1 MTSAA
6 LPPTVELAHTHRLS
20 LEAVAAVAAGAPVAL
35 AAPTRALL
43 AERRAQIEAYVATT
57 AQPAY
62 GFNRGFG
69 SNVRDKVD
77 PERLKR
83 LQVNLIRSHAVG
95 VGTPAPVE
103 VVRATM
109 LLRAQSLVRGHSGVR
124 PAVVEQLLAF
134 LNAGIT
140 PLVPQLGSVAASGDL
155 TPLSHIALALIGEGE
170 VIVAGQRLGAAE
182 ALQAAGIA
190 PLELEMKEGLALNN
204 GVQFTAAFGALATL
218 RLETLLR
225 TAAVCTAV
233 TAQVMLGA
241 DTPFRADLHALR
253 PHPGSVRLA
262 RWIHALM
269 AGSPLREAHRP
280 YAIDGEIQDPYNLR
294 CAAQILG
301 PCWQLAERA
310 RDTLETEFQSVTDNP
325 ILLQAG
331 EHRDDGTPWGTW
343 SGKMVEIVSGGHFHG
358 MPLAVDLYGLLQ
370 ALGILTSLT
379 NARCQ
384 RYVDADRN
392 KGLGPQLKWPGA
404 DRDLSD
410 DPELLAERATRS
422 GMMLAEY
429 ATAGLANWIWG
440 QALPSH
446 LMSLP
451 TDSGQED
458 HVSMGVNV
466 AIRAYEAMPRAAEAL
481 AIELAYAAQAAALR
495 REMRHL
501 PSRAAPDTPG
511 AGKTPV
517 TWYPIPEEARRLSP
531 AGEAAV
537 AAVQRHVPPV
547 IEDRVL
553 SDQFRALGEAVL
565 VGEIAEAVGPFV
577 DLD

>member
-1 MTSAA
+1 MPSETS
-6 LPPTVELAHTHRLS
+6 LPPIEIGHTHRLS
-20 LEAVAAVAAGAPVAL
+20 LEDVAAVAAGADVSL
-35 AAPTRALL
+35 APASRSLL
-43 AERRAQIEAYVATT
+43 AERRAQIEAYVNAT

-83 LQVNLIRSHAVG
+83 LQVNLIRSHSVG

-109 LLRAQSLVRGHSGVR
+109 LLRARSLVGGHSGVR
-124 PAVVEQLLAF
+124 PAVVEQLVAF

-140 PLVPQLGSVAASGDL
+140 PLVPQLGSVSASGDL
-155 TPLSHIALALIGEGE
+155 TPLSHVALGLIGEGE
-170 VIVAGQRLGAAE
+170 VIVAGERLPAAD

-204 GVQFTAAFGALATL
+204 GVQFTAAYGALATL

-225 TAAVCTAV
+225 TAAVSTAV
-233 TAQVMLGA
+233 SAQVMLGA
-241 DTPFRADLHALR
+241 DTPFRAELHALR
-253 PHPGSVRLA
+253 PHPGSVRFA
-262 RWIHALM
+262 RWVHGLM

-310 RDTLETEFQSVTDNP
+310 RDTLETEFASVTDNP

-331 EHRDDGTPWGTW
+331 ARRDDGSSWGEW
-343 SGKMVEIVSGGHFHG
+343 AGQMVEIVSGGHFHG
-358 MPLAVDLYGLLQ
+358 MPLAVDLYGLIQ

-429 ATAGLANWIWG
+429 ATASLANWMWG

-458 HVSMGVNV
+458 HVSMGLNV

-481 AIELAYAAQAAALR
+481 GIELAYAAQAAALR

-501 PSRAAPDTPG
+501 PSRAGPDTPG

-537 AAVQRHVPPV
+537 AAVQAHFPPV

-553 SDQFRALGEAVL
+553 SDQLRALGDAVL
-565 VGEIAEAVGPFV
+565 AGEIAGAVDDHIDWG
-577 DLD
+577 

>member
-1 MTSAA
+1 MAQA
-6 LPPTVELAHTHRLS
+6 VEIGHERRLT
-20 LEAVAAVAAGAPVAL
+20 LEDVAAVCAGAPVSL
-35 AAPTRALL
+35 APDSRLLL
-43 AERRAQIEAYVATT
+43 AERRRQIEAYVTET
-57 AQPAY
+57 AEPAY

-77 PERLKR
+77 PARLKG
-83 LQVNLIRSHAVG
+83 LQVNLIRSHSVG
-95 VGTPAPVE
+95 LGAAAPVE

-124 PAVVEQLLAF
+124 PAVVEQLIAF
-134 LNAGIT
+134 LNAGIA
-140 PLVPQLGSVAASGDL
+140 PVVPQLGSVSASGDL
-155 TPLSHIALALIGEGE
+155 TPLSHVALGLIGEGE
-170 VIVAGQRLGAAE
+170 VLVEGRRLATPQ
-182 ALQAAGIA
+182 ALDRFGLE

-218 RLETLLR
+218 QLERLLR
-225 TAAVCTAV
+225 TAAVTTALS
-233 TAQVMLGA
+233 AQVMLGA

-253 PHPGSVRLA
+253 PHPGSVKLA
-262 RWIHALM
+262 GWIHALM

-280 YAIDGEIQDPYNLR
+280 YEIDGEIQDPYNLR

-301 PCWQLAERA
+301 PCWDLAERA
-310 RDTLETEFQSVTDNP
+310 RGTLEIEINAVTDNP
-325 ILLQAG
+325 ILLQAAN
-331 EHRDDGTPWGTW
+331 HKDDGSPWGERA
-343 SGKMVEIVSGGHFHG
+343 GQMVEIVSGGHFHG
-358 MPLAVDLYGLLQ
+358 MPVAVDIYGLLQ
-370 ALGILTSLT
+370 ALSILASLT

-404 DRDLSD
+404 DRDLGEH
-410 DPELLAERATRS
+410 PGLLAERATQS
-422 GMMLAEY
+422 GMMLPEY
-429 ATAGLANWIWG
+429 ATAALANWIWG

-481 AIELAYAAQAAALR
+481 AVELAYAGQAAAIR

-501 PSRAAPDTPG
+501 PSRAGRDDPT

-517 TWYPIPEEARRLSP
+517 DWHPIASEARRLSP
-531 AGEAAV
+531 ASEAAV
-537 AAVQRHVPPV
+537 AAIRRHLPPV

-553 SDQFRALGEAVL
+553 SGELQALARALL
-565 VGEIAEAVGPFV
+565 DGEILAAVGPFV
-577 DLD
+577 DLE

>member
-1 MTSAA
+1 MTQTIEIGHDRH
-6 LPPTVELAHTHRLS
+6 LH
-20 LEAVAAVAAGAPVAL
+20 LEDVAAVAAGAPVEL
-35 AAPTRALL
+35 APATRALL
-43 AERRAQIEAYVATT
+43 AERRRQIEAYLAATS
-57 AQPAY
+57 QPAY

-69 SNVRDKVD
+69 SNVRDKVEPD
-77 PERLKR
+77 RLKR
-83 LQVNLIRSHAVG
+83 LQVNLIRSHSGG
-95 VGTPAPVE
+95 VGEPAPVE
-103 VVRATM
+103 AVRATM
-109 LLRAQSLVRGHSGVR
+109 LLRAQSLARGHSAVR
-124 PAVVEQLLAF
+124 PQVVEQLVAF
-134 LNAGIT
+134 LNAGLT
-140 PLVPQLGSVAASGDL
+140 PLVPQLGSVSASGDL
-155 TPLSHIALALIGEGE
+155 TPLSHVALALIGEGE
-170 VIVAGQRLGAAE
+170 VVVEGAVVPTAE
-182 ALQAAGIA
+182 ALERFGLA

-204 GVQFTAAFGALATL
+204 GVQFTAAYGALATL

-225 TAAVCTAV
+225 TAAVATAV

-280 YAIDGEIQDPYNLR
+280 YEIDGEIQDPYNLR

-310 RDTLETEFQSVTDNP
+310 RQTLETEFASVTDNP
-325 ILLQAG
+325 ILLQTG
-331 EHRDDGTPWGTW
+331 EHKADGGPWGEWAGT
-343 SGKMVEIVSGGHFHG
+343 MVEIVSGGHFHG
-358 MPLAVDLYGLLQ
+358 MPLAVDLYGLIQ
-370 ALGILTSLT
+370 ALGILGSLT

-404 DRDLSD
+404 DRDLTD

-422 GMMLAEY
+422 AMMLPEY

-440 QALPSH
+440 QAMPSH

-458 HVSMGVNV
+458 HVSMGINV

-481 AIELAYAAQAAALR
+481 GIELAYAAQGAALR

-501 PSRAAPDTPG
+501 PSRAGPDVPG
-511 AGKTPV
+511 AGKRPV
-517 TWYPIPEEARRLSP
+517 EWYPIPEEARRLSP
-531 AGEAAV
+531 AAEAAV
-537 AAVQRHVPPV
+537 AAVGRHFAPV
-547 IEDRVL
+547 IEDRAM
-553 SDQFRALGEAVL
+553 SAEFRALGRAVL
-565 VGEIAEAVGPFV
+565 AGEIVQAVEPHV
-577 DLD
+577 ELD

>member
-1 MTSAA
+1 MAR
-6 LPPTVELAHTHRLS
+6 TVEIGHERRLT
-20 LEAVAAVAAGAPVAL
+20 LEEVSAVAEGAAVAVIPAS
-35 AAPTRALL
+35 RDLL
-43 AERRAQIEAYVATT
+43 AERRRQIEAYVTST
-57 AQPAY
+57 AEPAY

-77 PERLKR
+77 PARLKG
-83 LQVNLIRSHAVG
+83 LQVNLIRSHSVG
-95 VGTPAPVE
+95 LGDPAPVE

-109 LLRAQSLVRGHSGVR
+109 LLRAQSLMRGHSGVR
-124 PAVVEQLLAF
+124 PQVVDQLAAF

-140 PLVPQLGSVAASGDL
+140 PIVPQFGSVSASGDL
-155 TPLSHIALALIGEGE
+155 TPLSHVALALIGEGE
-170 VIVAGQRLGAAE
+170 VLVEGARLPTSE
-182 ALQAAGIA
+182 ALSPFGLE

-218 RLETLLR
+218 RLERLLR
-225 TAAVCTAV
+225 TAAVATAV
-233 TAQVMLGA
+233 SAQVMLGA
-241 DTPFRADLHALR
+241 DTPFRPDLHALR

-262 RWIHALM
+262 GWIHALM

-280 YAIDGEIQDPYNLR
+280 YEIDGEIQDPYNLR

-301 PCWQLAERA
+301 PCWDLAERA
-310 RDTLETEFQSVTDNP
+310 RKTLEIEINAVTDNP
-325 ILLQAG
+325 ILLQAN
-331 EHRDDGTPWGTW
+331 EQRDNGGSWGAW
-343 SGKMVEIVSGGHFHG
+343 AGQMVEIVSGGHFHG
-358 MPLAVDLYGLLQ
+358 MPVSVDIYGLLQ
-370 ALGILTSLT
+370 ALGILASLT

-404 DRDLSD
+404 DRDLAEQ
-410 DPELLAERATRS
+410 PALLAERATQS
-422 GMMLAEY
+422 GMMLPEY
-429 ATAGLANWIWG
+429 ATAALANWIWG

-466 AIRAYEAMPRAAEAL
+466 AIRAYEAMPRMAEAL
-481 AIELAYAAQAAALR
+481 AVELAYASQAAALR
-495 REMRHL
+495 QEMRHL
-501 PSRAAPDTPG
+501 PSRAGRDDPA

-517 TWYPIPEEARRLSP
+517 DWHPVPPDARRLSP

-537 AAVQRHVPPV
+537 AAVRRHLPPV
-547 IEDRVL
+547 VEDRVL
-553 SDQFRALGEAVL
+553 SGELQALGRALLDGEAL
-565 VGEIAEAVGPFV
+565 EAVGPYV
-577 DLD
+577 DLE

>member
-1 MTSAA
+1 MAQKVEIGHERA
-6 LPPTVELAHTHRLS
+6 LTLDEVS
-20 LEAVAAVAAGAPVAL
+20 AVAAGAAVTL
-35 AAPTRALL
+35 APATRALL
-43 AERRAQIEAYVATT
+43 AERRAQIEAYVAAT

-69 SNVRDKVD
+69 SNVRDKVE
-77 PERLKR
+77 PARLQR
-83 LQVNLIRSHAVG
+83 LQVNLIRSHSVG
-95 VGTPAPVE
+95 VGAPAPVE

-124 PAVVEQLLAF
+124 PVVVEQLVAF
-134 LNAGIT
+134 LNAGVT
-140 PLVPQLGSVAASGDL
+140 PLVPQLGSVSASGDL
-155 TPLSHIALALIGEGE
+155 TPLSHVALALIGEGE
-170 VIVAGQRLGAAE
+170 VIVDGRRQPTAP
-182 ALQAAGIA
+182 ALAAAGLT
-190 PLELEMKEGLALNN
+190 PLTLEMKEGLALNN
-204 GVQFTAAFGALATL
+204 GVQFTAAYGALATL

-225 TAAVCTAV
+225 SAAVATAL

-262 RWIHALM
+262 AWIAALM
-269 AGSPLREAHRP
+269 AEAPLREAHRP

-310 RDTLETEFQSVTDNP
+310 RATLETEINSVTDNP
-325 ILLQAG
+325 ILLPAQDGAWAG
-331 EHRDDGTPWGTW
+331 QVVD
-343 SGKMVEIVSGGHFHG
+343 IVSGGHFHG

-370 ALGILTSLT
+370 ALGILGSLT

-404 DRDLSD
+404 DRDSVG

-422 GMMLAEY
+422 GMMLPEY
-429 ATAGLANWIWG
+429 ATAALANWIWG
-440 QALPSH
+440 QAMPSH

-466 AIRAYEAMPRAAEAL
+466 AIRAYEALPRAAEAL
-481 AIELAYAAQAAALR
+481 AIELAYGAQAADLR

-501 PSRAAPDTPG
+501 PSRAGREEAG
-511 AGKTPV
+511 AGKAPV
-517 TWYPIPEEARRLSP
+517 DWYPIPEAARRLSP
-531 AGEAAV
+531 AGEATV
-537 AAVQRHVPPV
+537 AAVRGYLPTVV
-547 IEDRVL
+547 EDRAL
-553 SDQFRALGEAVL
+553 SGELQALADAVL
-565 VGEIAEAVGPFV
+565 AGEIVAAVRGEV
-577 DLD
+577 ALD